1 MKRVSYF
8 RMCVP
13 GQKRAEDS
21 EGTDVIGRDIFQ
33 RFMEALDIVQT
44 YFGEAQEL
52 IWTGKAE
59 QRFSGDLPEPDGLPP
74 ENAAQPEPD
83 PVLLHYILLPIKKGT
98 D

>member
-8 RMCVP
+8 RMCISR
-13 GQKRAEDS
+13 QKRAEYS
-21 EGTDVIGRDIFQ
+21 KGTYVISRDIFQ
-33 RFMEALDIVQT
+33 GSIEALYIVQT

-59 QRFSGDLPEPDGLPP
+59 QRFSGDLPEPDGLLP

-83 PVLLHYILLPIKKGT
+83 SVLLHPGLLP
-98 D
+98 